1 MDEFMQQVRAYA
13 EALEVLPTT
22 VVQRAAKVSG
32 SAWARWESGDGSPT
46 MIVAD
51 KISKYMSDN
60 PISDSDAEPLRA
72 VG

>member
-51 KISKYMSDN
+51 KISKYMADN

>member
-13 EALEVLPTT
+13 DALEVLPTT

-51 KISKYMSDN
+51 KIRKYMADN
-60 PISDSDAEPLRA
+60 PIPVLDVKPLQA
-72 VG
+72 VA